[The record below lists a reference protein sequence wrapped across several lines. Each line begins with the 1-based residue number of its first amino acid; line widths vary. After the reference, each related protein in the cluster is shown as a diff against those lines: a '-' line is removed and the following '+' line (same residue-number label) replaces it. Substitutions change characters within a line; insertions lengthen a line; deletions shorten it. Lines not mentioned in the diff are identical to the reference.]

1 MSKED
6 DAGVKKKDQQ
16 GSDAD
21 TGVKKDSESSAQ
33 EPDWKAIAE
42 KERGEK
48 EHYKKAL
55 TQKRQFLNK
64 EPIDEVEVEDNDDKP
79 LTRKDIRS
87 ILQEEVVPVIT
98 SNKEDQL
105 LASKI
110 TDPAKR
116 EAVKAILENSIRRT
130 GTSEQ
135 AISSD
140 IDKALAIADSHKLRV
155 VNSELSRKIE
165 NKPTDKSTEGG
176 SNEKDIEVDKI
187 DPQLKK
193 SLEDRAK
200 FLKVDPKKFVNDYIQ
215 NRKRTSTL
223 G

>member
-1 MSKED
+1 MSEKD
-6 DAGVKKKDQQ
+6 NAGVEIKGQEGTDL
-16 GSDAD
+16 D
-21 TGVKKDSESSAQ
+21 TGVKKPESSAQ

-42 KERGEK
+42 KERQEK
-48 EHYKKAL
+48 ENYKKAL

-64 EPIDEVEVEDNDDKP
+64 QPIDEIEPEEDEDKP

-105 LASKI
+105 LTSKVS
-110 TDPAKR
+110 DPAKR

-140 IDKALAIADSHKLRV
+140 IDKALAIADSHRLHV
-155 VNSELSRKIE
+155 VNQELARKIE
-165 NKPTDKSTEGG
+165 NKPQDKSSEGG

-187 DPQLKK
+187 DPQLRK

-200 FLKVDPKKFVNDYIQ
+200 FLKVDPKKFIEQYTQ
-215 NRKRTSTL
+215 NRKKTSTL